1 MKALF
6 IDEPGKVCV
15 RDVATPDI
23 QPDEVLLRIKT
34 VGFCGTDLA
43 TFRGRNPLVEYPR
56 IPGHEVGAT
65 IEEVGA
71 NVPDHLHVGM
81 NVTLSPYS
89 NCGSC
94 AACRRGRPNCCRNN
108 QTLGVQRDGLLAPL
122 ARVPWQKL
130 IASPVL
136 PVRELALVE
145 PLTVGFHAA
154 ARGAVA
160 DGDTVAVFGAGAIGL
175 GAIAGA
181 AARGA
186 RVISVDID
194 DAKTGLAREAGAS
207 EAINS
212 RTEDLHEGL
221 QALTDGEGPDVIV
234 EAVGTP
240 ATYRAAVDEVAY
252 AGRVVCIGYAK
263 EPVEYETKYF
273 VMKELDIRGSRNA
286 TAEDFRAVVT
296 MLETGE
302 FPVDEVITRTVD
314 LVGAGNALREWS
326 EAPDRVIKIQVAV

>member
-1 MKALF
+1 MEALF
-6 IDEPGKVCV
+6 IDQPGEVSV
-15 RDVATPDI
+15 RDIPAPDI
-23 QPDEVLLRIKT
+23 RPDEALLRIRT

-43 TFRGRNPLVEYPR
+43 TFRGLNPLVEYPR

-65 IEEVGA
+65 IEDVGA
-71 NVPDHLHVGM
+71 DVPDHLQPGM

-94 AACRRGRPNCCRNN
+94 AACRRERPNCCRNN
-108 QTLGVQRDGLLAPL
+108 QTLGVQRDGLMSPL

-130 IASPVL
+130 IASEAL
-136 PVRELALVE
+136 SVRELALVE

-154 ARGAVA
+154 ARGQIT

-181 AARGA
+181 AARGT

-194 DAKTGLAREAGAS
+194 DAKIGLAKRAGAS

-212 RTEDLHEGL
+212 RTEDLHEEL
-221 QALTDGEGPDVIV
+221 QTLTGGEGPDVVV
-234 EAVGTP
+234 EAVGAP

-286 TAEDFRAVVT
+286 TPDDFRAVIA
-296 MLETGE
+296 MLEARE
-302 FPVDEVITRTVD
+302 FPVDEVITRTAD
-314 LVGAGNALREWS
+314 LDEAGSALRDWS
-326 EAPDRVIKIQVAV
+326 EDPDRVIKVQVVI